1 MYNEEFKDFILT
13 LFFFR
18 TVRELGLLVASF
30 DSWKYPL
37 NMSKAFW
44 KLKTY
49 PGLIFVG
56 GIGYSACAAQGLCLL
71 RSNASRSQRHF

>member
-37 NMSKAFW
+37 NMSIAVLEIKYLPWTDFRRRNRLLCMCCSGSVSSS
-44 KLKTY
+44 LKC
-49 PGLIFVG
+49 F
-56 GIGYSACAAQGLCLL
+56 A
-71 RSNASRSQRHF
+71 